1 MSVAALAALAA
12 DESRFAGAD
21 AELAASLRAALKQ
34 VHDEAVASGRRAA
47 SALGDAVRAVRPTPE
62 LLVDGVDRET
72 VWQQLQGRSRAVERH
87 AAAATVWLAEQR
99 DRLLEEE
106 EEEEDDEELEE
117 EELEEEDRGGARE
130 DEEQRKR
137 GGGSQ
142 HTNWQPKIKVANW
155 NWQPMSNPAI

>member
-72 VWQQLQGRSRAVERH
+72 FIDGAIRRCPLLFGVFFLSVSYKMERLFERD
-87 AAAATVWLAEQR
+87 AAP
-99 DRLLEEE
+99 
-106 EEEEDDEELEE
+106 
-117 EELEEEDRGGARE
+117 RGGPSDSFGPDSGVLE
-130 DEEQRKR
+130 
-137 GGGSQ
+137 
-142 HTNWQPKIKVANW
+142 
-155 NWQPMSNPAI
+155 